1 MDFKK
6 SCIQNLL
13 GRIKISQNNGTSEA
27 KDDIWVYLCIK
38 MMMLDKCEYHKVNSV
53 YGRIDRHLVGLQNRS
68 AGVCLFKSSSQPA
81 WEGSPELQ
89 DLPRTDLIS
98 LQVLLSLSLFN
109 IQSHPQPLS
118 PYFILPIWHFLLSHL
133 LSFSPQPVR

>member
-1 MDFKK
+1 
-6 SCIQNLL
+6 
-13 GRIKISQNNGTSEA
+13 
-27 KDDIWVYLCIK
+27 
-38 MMMLDKCEYHKVNSV
+38 MLDKCEHIWRNAYGLLKKKKKQHEVCVLSEYHKVNSV

-109 IQSHPQPLS
+109 IQPHPQPLS
-118 PYFILPIWHFLLSHL
+118 PYFILPI
-133 LSFSPQPVR
+133 